1 MKRKRLFGKS
11 MLCILLLLVFFS
23 LCGFDSEEQKV
34 YDEAGLL
41 SDQEEAELQELL
53 VKKAQETE
61 QDFIIVTTDDN
72 EGKSARRY
80 ADDFYDT
87 HRFGYEKENGSGVLL
102 FLDMDGREVY
112 ISTAGTA
119 IQNYTDAEIDSTL
132 DALIP
137 LMKDKDYMGVCR
149 TFIEDAGRHLTGGD
163 EAQNGYYDA
172 DSDRFVSTELTGW
185 QKVFTPSRILLHL
198 VVAFVLSG
206 IIVLC
211 IAHNRKT
218 KMSVGSGTY
227 LKDGQLGFRE
237 RSDHFTHTTVVT
249 RHIPRNDDSH
259 SSGGGYSS
267 SHTSSGGHSHGGGGR
282 SF

>member
-1 MKRKRLFGKS
+1 MIRKRLIGKN
-11 MLCILLLLVFFS
+11 MLCILLLFIFFI
-23 LCGFDSEEQKV
+23 LCGFDSEEQKI

-41 SDQEEAELQELL
+41 SGQEEEELQDLL

-72 EGKSARRY
+72 EGKSARSY

-87 HRFGYEKENGSGVLL
+87 HKFGYEKENGSGVLL
-102 FLDMDGREVY
+102 LLDMDGREVY

-119 IQNYTDAEIDSTL
+119 IQNYTDAEIDNTL
-132 DALIP
+132 DSLIP
-137 LMKDKDYMGVCR
+137 LMKKKDYMGVCR
-149 TFIEDAGRHLTGGD
+149 TFIEDAGRRLTGGD

-172 DSDRFVSTELTGW
+172 DSDQFVSAELSGW
-185 QKVFTPSRILLHL
+185 QKVFTPSRILIHL
-198 VVAFVLSG
+198 AAAFVLSG
-206 IIVLC
+206 IIVAC

-227 LKDGQLGFRE
+227 LKDGQLGFRA
-237 RSDHFTHTTVVT
+237 RSDRFTHTTVVT
-249 RHIPRNDDSH
+249 RHIPRDNDSH